1 MEKSA
6 IKKSAVRFACMILFF
21 WLVLSTPGAA
31 QAGNTQP
38 APLTGLVPHH
48 VTISVENLDR
58 VAEWYER
65 VLGFK
70 LTHRSDTNPDFIV
83 ANLNIPGYRI
93 DLVKFKGSV
102 RPAPV
107 DPRYLQQ
114 GWIHVAFSVPD
125 LPAAFKQLQALNTD
139 VTADKDANGVPTRV
153 ILHDPEGNEVEF
165 FKPL

>member
-1 MEKSA
+1 M
-6 IKKSAVRFACMILFF
+6 KKSGMKASAMKFSCGMLFC
-21 WLVLSTPGAA
+21 WLALSLPSVA
-31 QAGNTQP
+31 QASNAQP

-58 VAEWYER
+58 EAEWYER

-70 LTHRSDTNPDFIV
+70 LTHRYDTNPDFIV